1 MRQLSAALED
11 SFLPKLRDL
20 NIHNLSPTTTLLHTL
35 YARRPQFQTLRIE
48 MSGPPPV
55 EILSAMRELVAS
67 GIQIYIGTKSVISTL
82 MRSDG
87 EDDEGEDAD

>member
-1 MRQLSAALED
+1 
-11 SFLPKLRDL
+11 
-20 NIHNLSPTTTLLHTL
+20 
-35 YARRPQFQTLRIE
+35 